1 MAWADAIIAASTP
14 GVPPSRDTSSGAGL
28 HGSVAPVTGG
38 VDPRPGVGARD
49 QQDGRRPVLVI
60 HGIGTR
66 DRQSYLSDVA
76 GLNEALGGDVRL
88 IPVYW
93 GDMGATTQ
101 PLDTI
106 LPYLS
111 WSSREARLARES
123 SAEVRGAV
131 ANRDLGGLIDTISA
145 GWRRRSG
152 DSRRRILGS
161 IYSLVRT
168 QYQRASGEF
177 TGDLILYQRRQ
188 AALHARIWETVME
201 HAPGYGLA
209 GRPIDVISHSLG
221 GAMLFDL
228 AVAGFPT
235 LHIGEFLT
243 CASQISYFH
252 VIGCSPVTIDPTSSG
267 RPVTLPGTIGR
278 WTNYYVPLDPWA
290 FLTAPLFTLADGS
303 IPDDLEVYGADRGDR
318 VLTHA
323 ATYYWT
329 HPVFIESARQRLGV
343 RSGA

>member
-1 MAWADAIIAASTP
+1 MRRCRP
-14 GVPPSRDTSSGAGL
+14 VSG
-28 HGSVAPVTGG
+28 GSVGRVSA
-38 VDPRPGVGARD
+38 GA
-49 QQDGRRPVLVI
+49 DGQADVAATVSGDGPRPVLVI

-66 DRQSYLSDVA
+66 DKQSYVAEVA
-76 GLNEALGGDVRL
+76 GLNEALGDDVRL

-93 GDMGATTQ
+93 GDMGAATQ

-111 WSSREARLARES
+111 WSSRDARLARES

-131 ANRDLGGLIDTISA
+131 ANRDLGGLIDTVAA

-201 HAPGYGLA
+201 HAPGYGLTD
-209 GRPIDVISHSLG
+209 RPIDVISHSLG

-228 AVAGFPT
+228 AVAGSPT

-252 VIGCSPVTIDPTSSG
+252 VIGCSPVTIDPTAAG
-267 RPVTLPGTIGR
+267 EPVTLPATIRR

-290 FLTAPLFTLADGS
+290 FLAAPLFTLADGS
-303 IPDDLEVYGADRGDR
+303 VPDDLEVYGGERGDR

-329 HPVFIESARQRLGV
+329 HPAFIDSARERLGLDV
-343 RSGA
+343 LD